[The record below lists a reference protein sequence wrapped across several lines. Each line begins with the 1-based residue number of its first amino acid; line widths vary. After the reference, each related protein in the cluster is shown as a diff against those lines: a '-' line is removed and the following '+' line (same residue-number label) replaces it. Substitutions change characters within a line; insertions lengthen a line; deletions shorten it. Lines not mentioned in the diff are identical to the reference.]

1 MCSKTKS
8 RTGEGVSCPC
18 PPTSPTVYL
27 PYMVNSRIMRESTM
41 PSAQMN
47 SVTKNYAMNMTTM
60 WLGRTGNGV
69 SCLSPSSLSI
79 KFLSH
84 KITIS
89 VHRNSNYVSVSVG
102 KFSFYYFQ
110 RKINMNILLNLSQN
124 IFGLPFYTGICS
136 LTYKCF
142 QR

>member
-69 SCLSPSSLSI
+69 SCLSPSSLSVVCWLEMT
-79 KFLSH
+79 KPSDMYANC
-84 KITIS
+84 
-89 VHRNSNYVSVSVG
+89 VNVPNA
-102 KFSFYYFQ
+102 
-110 RKINMNILLNLSQN
+110 M
-124 IFGLPFYTGICS
+124 
-136 LTYKCF
+136 
-142 QR
+142 